1 MCINAHFLLGFLVH
15 HLLIAL
21 NFSQDLKLGHY
32 MKIPPRLMFFAQI
45 FATVI
50 AGTTQL
56 GVQVDLFQILDEIY
70 DISINDSV

>member
-1 MCINAHFLLGFLVH
+1 MHIFYSDFLVH